1 LKIFDVRYER
11 ERELKMSYHKI
22 IIVGN
27 LGRDP
32 EMRYTPNGS
41 AVTTMNVATNRTYTD
56 QSGQKVKETTW
67 FRISV
72 WGKQAENVNNFLQK
86 GSMVLV
92 EGELRP
98 DKETGNPRIYTRNDG
113 TSGTSYEVFAR
124 NVQFLTPRSG
134 STEEFGGEDSG
145 EMGDEEIPF

>member
-1 LKIFDVRYER
+1 
-11 ERELKMSYHKI
+11 MSYQKV

-41 AVTTMNVATNRTYTD
+41 AVTSMNVATNRVYTD
-56 QSGQKVKETTW
+56 GSGQRVKETTW
-67 FRISV
+67 FRVSV
-72 WGKQAENVNNFLQK
+72 WGKQAESVNNYLHK

-98 DKETGNPRIYTRNDG
+98 DRETGGPRVYDRSDG
-113 TSGTSYEVFAR
+113 KPGASYEVFAR
-124 NVQFLTPRSG
+124 TVRFLTPRGVSPEDYSG
-134 STEEFGGEDSG
+134 DEGDELN
-145 EMGDEEIPF
+145 DEEIPF